1 MDKLYELNYEPNLL
15 EALRERYPVLL
26 KPIES
31 ETSKVMLNAGAV
43 DLQDGNVFTK
53 NRLELLVE

>member
-43 DLQDGNVFTK
+43 DLG
-53 NRLELLVE
+53 LVQQNS